1 MLILGLAGCASDNRP
16 ALLIA
21 GDGPVYPE
29 FARVQQIQGYVTVAY
44 DVTLAGKV
52 VNARVVDA
60 QPAQVFNS
68 AALEAVRS
76 WQFLPTRRNGAAVA
90 VTGQLSTLTFKQAE
104 ELTQHVERNKD
115 AKQR

>member
-1 MLILGLAGCASDNRP
+1 MLGLAGCVSADRP

-21 GDGPVYPE
+21 GDVPVYPE

-76 WQFLPTRRNGAAVA
+76 WQFLPTRRNGRAVA
-90 VTGQLSTLTFKQAE
+90 VAGQLSTLTFKQGE
-104 ELTQHVERNKD
+104 ESTQHVERSQD
-115 AKQR
+115 TKQH